1 MNNQQFNGANFAQPQ
16 FNQGQA
22 PVPTKEHSAVFVA
35 NGEEVKLTRSTVR
48 NYLVSG
54 NGNVTDQEIV
64 MFINLCKYQ
73 HLNPF
78 LHEAYIVKYGNKPA
92 QLITSK
98 DAFNKRAEANPHY
111 RGSKAGVIVVRNN
124 EIVYTNGAFAL
135 PSDQIVGGWAE
146 VKRDD
151 REEPIHIE
159 ISFSEFSKGQ
169 ATWKDMP
176 ANMIRKTALV
186 NALREAFPDSLGS
199 LYTEDDKSETPTVQS
214 APQEKVTRNNA
225 SSKDLLDKILAP
237 KEDAK
242 QVSEPTEKE
251 VDVITPEEEKQ
262 APIEPK
268 QAENKQIENDTEVDA
283 EYTEIDMFRQQREEE
298 NANA

>member
-1 MNNQQFNGANFAQPQ
+1 MNTRYESPNYATQAQYTQQGSQTANTPAVNQ
-16 FNQGQA
+16 
-22 PVPTKEHSAVFVA
+22 EHSVTFQA
-35 NGEEVKLTRSTVR
+35 NGEDVKLAPSTVR

-54 NGNVTDQEIV
+54 NGKVTDQEVV

-78 LHEAYIVKYGNKPA
+78 LNEAYIVKFGSQPA

-98 DAFNKRAEANPHY
+98 EAFMKRAEANEHF

-124 EIVYTNGAFAL
+124 EIIYSQGAFAL
-135 PSDQIVGGWAE
+135 PSDTIVGGWAE

-159 ISFSEFSKGQ
+159 ISFDEFNKKQ

-199 LYTEDDKSETPTVQS
+199 LYTEDDKSETASVVPNQAERKQAQKES
-214 APQEKVTRNNA
+214 AA
-225 SSKDLLDKILAP
+225 SSLISKALSKSQTK
-237 KEDAK
+237 KEPAK
-242 QVSEPTEKE
+242 HIEAKEAVPVTEMSEKRDPR
-251 VDVITPEEEKQ
+251 DPEEEQIDIFKD
-262 APIEPK
+262 
-268 QAENKQIENDTEVDA
+268 QIERQKAAKEA
-283 EYTEIDMFRQQREEE
+283 E
-298 NANA
+298 

>member
-1 MNNQQFNGANFAQPQ
+1 MNTRYESPNYVTQAQYTQQGSQTANAPQVVNQ
-16 FNQGQA
+16 
-22 PVPTKEHSAVFVA
+22 EHSVTFQA
-35 NGEEVKLTRSTVR
+35 NGEDVKLAPSTVR

-54 NGNVTDQEIV
+54 NGKVTDQEVV

-78 LHEAYIVKYGNKPA
+78 LNEAYIVKFGSQPA

-98 DAFNKRAEANPHY
+98 EAFMKRAEANEHF

-124 EIVYTNGAFAL
+124 EIIYSQGAFAL
-135 PSDQIVGGWAE
+135 PSDTIVGGWAE

-159 ISFSEFSKGQ
+159 ISFDEFNKKQ

-199 LYTEDDKSETPTVQS
+199 LYTEDDKSETASVVPNQAEHKQAQKES
-214 APQEKVTRNNA
+214 AA
-225 SSKDLLDKILAP
+225 SSLISKALSKSQTK
-237 KEDAK
+237 KEPAK
-242 QVSEPTEKE
+242 HIEAKEAVPVTEAAEAKR
-251 VDVITPEEEKQ
+251 DPRDPEEEQIDIFKD
-262 APIEPK
+262 
-268 QAENKQIENDTEVDA
+268 QIERQKAAKEA
-283 EYTEIDMFRQQREEE
+283 E
-298 NANA
+298 

>member
-1 MNNQQFNGANFAQPQ
+1 MNTRYESPNYATQAQYTQGTQAANAPQVVNQ
-16 FNQGQA
+16 
-22 PVPTKEHSAVFVA
+22 EHSVTFQA
-35 NGEEVKLTRSTVR
+35 NGEDVKLAPSTVR

-54 NGNVTDQEIV
+54 DGKVTDQEVV

-78 LHEAYIVKYGNKPA
+78 LNEAYIVKFGSRPA

-98 DAFNKRAEANPHY
+98 EAFMKRAEANEHF

-124 EIVYTNGAFAL
+124 EIIYSQGAFAL
-135 PSDQIVGGWAE
+135 PSDTIVGGWAE

-159 ISFSEFSKGQ
+159 ISFEEFNKKQ

-199 LYTEDDKSETPTVQS
+199 LYTEDDKSEAASVVPNQAERKQAQKKS
-214 APQEKVTRNNA
+214 AA
-225 SSKDLLDKILAP
+225 SSLISKALSKSQTR
-237 KEDAK
+237 KEPAK
-242 QVSEPTEKE
+242 HIEAKEAVPVTEMPEKR
-251 VDVITPEEEKQ
+251 DPRDPEEEQIDIFKD
-262 APIEPK
+262 
-268 QAENKQIENDTEVDA
+268 QIERQKAAKEA
-283 EYTEIDMFRQQREEE
+283 E
-298 NANA
+298 

>member
-1 MNNQQFNGANFAQPQ
+1 MNTRYESPNYATQAQYKQGTQAANAPQVVNQ
-16 FNQGQA
+16 
-22 PVPTKEHSAVFVA
+22 EHSVTFQA
-35 NGEEVKLTRSTVR
+35 NGEDVKLAPSTVR

-54 NGNVTDQEIV
+54 DGKVTDQEVV

-78 LHEAYIVKYGNKPA
+78 LNEAYIVKFGSRPA

-98 DAFNKRAEANPHY
+98 EAFMKRAEANEHF

-124 EIVYTNGAFAL
+124 QIIYSQGAFAL
-135 PSDQIVGGWAE
+135 PSDTIVGGWAE

-159 ISFSEFSKGQ
+159 ISFDEFNKKQ

-199 LYTEDDKSETPTVQS
+199 LYTEDDKSETASVVPNQAERKQAQKES
-214 APQEKVTRNNA
+214 AA
-225 SSKDLLDKILAP
+225 SSLISKALSKSQTK
-237 KEDAK
+237 KEPAK
-242 QVSEPTEKE
+242 HIEAKEAVPVTEMSEKRDPR
-251 VDVITPEEEKQ
+251 DPEEQIDIFKD
-262 APIEPK
+262 
-268 QAENKQIENDTEVDA
+268 QIERQKAAKEA
-283 EYTEIDMFRQQREEE
+283 E
-298 NANA
+298 

>member
-1 MNNQQFNGANFAQPQ
+1 MNTRYESPNYATQAQYKQGTQAANAPQVVNQ
-16 FNQGQA
+16 
-22 PVPTKEHSAVFVA
+22 EHSVTFQA
-35 NGEEVKLTRSTVR
+35 NGEDVKLAPSTVR

-54 NGNVTDQEIV
+54 DGKVTDQEVV

-78 LHEAYIVKYGNKPA
+78 LNEAYIVKFGSRPA

-98 DAFNKRAEANPHY
+98 EAFMKRAEANEHF

-124 EIVYTNGAFAL
+124 EIIYSQGAFAL
-135 PSDQIVGGWAE
+135 PSDTIVGGWAE

-159 ISFSEFSKGQ
+159 ISFDEFNKKQ

-176 ANMIRKTALV
+176 ANMIHKTALV

-199 LYTEDDKSETPTVQS
+199 LYTEDDKSETASVVPKQAQKES
-214 APQEKVTRNNA
+214 AA
-225 SSKDLLDKILAP
+225 SSLISKALSKSQTK
-237 KEDAK
+237 KEPAK
-242 QVSEPTEKE
+242 HIEAKEAVPVTESAEAKR
-251 VDVITPEEEKQ
+251 DPRDPEEEQIDIFKD
-262 APIEPK
+262 
-268 QAENKQIENDTEVDA
+268 QIERQKAAKEA
-283 EYTEIDMFRQQREEE
+283 E
-298 NANA
+298 

>member
-1 MNNQQFNGANFAQPQ
+1 MNTRYESPNYATQAQYTQQGAQVANTPAVNQ
-16 FNQGQA
+16 
-22 PVPTKEHSAVFVA
+22 EHSVTFQA
-35 NGEEVKLTRSTVR
+35 NGEDVKLAPSTVR

-54 NGNVTDQEIV
+54 DGKVTDQEVV

-78 LHEAYIVKYGNKPA
+78 LNEAYIVKFGSRPA

-98 DAFNKRAEANPHY
+98 EAFMKRAEANEHF

-124 EIVYTNGAFAL
+124 EIIYSQGAFAL
-135 PSDQIVGGWAE
+135 PSDTIVGGWAE

-159 ISFSEFSKGQ
+159 ISFDEFNKKQ

-199 LYTEDDKSETPTVQS
+199 LYTEDDKSETNTVNAS
-214 APQEKVTRNNA
+214 QEPKKVT
-225 SSKDLLDKILAP
+225 
-237 KEDAK
+237 AK
-242 QVSEPTEKE
+242 QNGASALINRVVGNKQEEPKR
-251 VDVITPEEEKQ
+251 DPRDPEEEQIDIFKEQ
-262 APIEPK
+262 MEREK
-268 QAENKQIENDTEVDA
+268 AEKEGTK
-283 EYTEIDMFRQQREEE
+283 
-298 NANA
+298 

>member
-1 MNNQQFNGANFAQPQ
+1 MNTRYESPNYATQAQYTQGTQAANAPQVVNQ
-16 FNQGQA
+16 
-22 PVPTKEHSAVFVA
+22 EHSVTFQA
-35 NGEEVKLTRSTVR
+35 NGEDVKLAPSTVR

-54 NGNVTDQEIV
+54 DGKVTDQEVV

-78 LHEAYIVKYGNKPA
+78 LNEAYIVKFGSRPA

-98 DAFNKRAEANPHY
+98 EAFMKRAEANEHF

-124 EIVYTNGAFAL
+124 EIIYSQGAFAL
-135 PSDQIVGGWAE
+135 PSDTIVGGWAE

-159 ISFSEFSKGQ
+159 ISFEEFNKKQ

-199 LYTEDDKSETPTVQS
+199 LYTEDDKSETASVVPNQAERKQAQKES
-214 APQEKVTRNNA
+214 AA
-225 SSKDLLDKILAP
+225 SSLISKALSKSQTK
-237 KEDAK
+237 KEPAK
-242 QVSEPTEKE
+242 HIEAKEAVPVTEMPEKR
-251 VDVITPEEEKQ
+251 DPRDTEEEQIDIFKD
-262 APIEPK
+262 
-268 QAENKQIENDTEVDA
+268 QIERQKAAKEA
-283 EYTEIDMFRQQREEE
+283 E
-298 NANA
+298 

>member
-1 MNNQQFNGANFAQPQ
+1 MNTRYESPNYATQAQYTQQGSQTANAPQVVNQ
-16 FNQGQA
+16 
-22 PVPTKEHSAVFVA
+22 EHSVTFQA
-35 NGEEVKLTRSTVR
+35 NGEDIKLAPSTVR

-54 NGNVTDQEIV
+54 NGKVTDQEVV

-78 LHEAYIVKYGNKPA
+78 LNEAYIVKFGSQPA

-98 DAFNKRAEANPHY
+98 EAFMKRAEANEHF

-124 EIVYTNGAFAL
+124 EIIYSQGAFAL
-135 PSDQIVGGWAE
+135 PSDTIVGGWAE

-159 ISFSEFSKGQ
+159 ISFDEFNKKQ

-199 LYTEDDKSETPTVQS
+199 LYTEDDKSETASVVPNQAERKVQKES
-214 APQEKVTRNNA
+214 AA
-225 SSKDLLDKILAP
+225 SSLISKALSKSQTK
-237 KEDAK
+237 KEPAK
-242 QVSEPTEKE
+242 HIEAKEAVPVTEMPEKR
-251 VDVITPEEEKQ
+251 DPRDPEEEQIDIFKD
-262 APIEPK
+262 
-268 QAENKQIENDTEVDA
+268 QIERQKAAKEA
-283 EYTEIDMFRQQREEE
+283 E
-298 NANA
+298 